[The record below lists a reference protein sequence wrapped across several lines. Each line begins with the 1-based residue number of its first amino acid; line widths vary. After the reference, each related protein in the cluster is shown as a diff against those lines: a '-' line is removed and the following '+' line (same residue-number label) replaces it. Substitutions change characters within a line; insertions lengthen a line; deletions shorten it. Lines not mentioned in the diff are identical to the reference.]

1 MGYFKQNVLPSKM
14 VFVKSNLVL
23 VRLIGEALKMKKFA
37 LILAVTFVALLV
49 SAPLPAHHGEANY
62 DTDKVVSV
70 KGTVSDFEFINPHT
84 LITVD
89 VKNDR
94 GEIEKWDCE
103 MRSPTMLVRVGGW
116 DKNTLKPGDV
126 ITVFGFRAKN
136 GTTVMRLQKLTLADG
151 TVKDNL

>member
-14 VFVKSNLVL
+14 FFVKSNLVL
-23 VRLIGEALKMKKFA
+23 VRLIGEALKMNKFA

>member
-1 MGYFKQNVLPSKM
+1 
-14 VFVKSNLVL
+14 
-23 VRLIGEALKMKKFA
+23 MKKFA
-37 LILAVTFVALLV
+37 LFLAVSFVALLV

-84 LITVD
+84 LITLD
-89 VKNDR
+89 VKNDK